1 METRVLEWR
10 KKDGN
15 IQYVEITTTVIERI
29 LMEKPL
35 ADFVA
40 DLDKQEAAIATF
52 DAKKHTEELQ
62 KGVDEMRLNIQTAKE
77 V

>member
-1 METRVLEWR
+1 METRVFEWR
-10 KKDGN
+10 KKEGN
-15 IQYVEITTTVIERI
+15 IQYVEIVTTVIERI
-29 LMEKPL
+29 VMEKPL
-35 ADFVA
+35 AEFVA
-40 DLDKQEAAIATF
+40 DLDKKEQDIKDF